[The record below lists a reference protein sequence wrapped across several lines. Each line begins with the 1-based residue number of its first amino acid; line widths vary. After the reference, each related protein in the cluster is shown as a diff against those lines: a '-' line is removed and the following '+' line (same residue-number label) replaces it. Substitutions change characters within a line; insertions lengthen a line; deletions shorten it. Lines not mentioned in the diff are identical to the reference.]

1 MMPLSDVSVD
11 SNGVGNDH
19 SHINEQPCIVSDL
32 DNGPNHNSSIPL
44 PISDIEGPVPNQHVL
59 KIRGQGYHPEF
70 VTEMPQ
76 EVNFYEDLP
85 NCRAYFGDE
94 GQ

>member
-1 MMPLSDVSVD
+1 
-11 SNGVGNDH
+11 
-19 SHINEQPCIVSDL
+19 
-32 DNGPNHNSSIPL
+32 
-44 PISDIEGPVPNQHVL
+44 
-59 KIRGQGYHPEF
+59 
-70 VTEMPQ
+70 MPQ